1 MAPNAVVT
9 FLTNVTFDILFLG
22 SGEVRSFQD
31 IRDAT
36 SARQGSFITLS
47 SIGKLFGWTDMSLL
61 GVPCEYMQ
69 LHTCLRLW
77 SICAL
82 SVEVVKCKIPSWY
95 LSACSLTRNGHSYP
109 FFKGDI
115 VSDYSLNFKP
125 TYQAFQGRSKEP
137 ICTWTPFRSHQV
149 SSIILFSLSV

>member
-1 MAPNAVVT
+1 
-9 FLTNVTFDILFLG
+9 
-22 SGEVRSFQD
+22 
-31 IRDAT
+31 
-36 SARQGSFITLS
+36 
-47 SIGKLFGWTDMSLL
+47 MSLL

-115 VSDYSLNFKP
+115 VSDYSLNLKP

-149 SSIILFSLSV
+149 SSIILFKRVKSDLTMISETNSLVCFHSSAPLHTVLSWQPLIILRGAEGLSSWSR